1 MKLPAASVVGIGAV
15 TPLGRD
21 LELIAQKLTQAPA
34 SEKLRRVDDAL
45 LADPLIGR
53 RMRRADRF
61 AKMAAVA
68 ALDAW
73 SGGQS
78 ACAGVAMD
86 RVGLIISTGFGP
98 HGRGFRF
105 LDGILDCGD
114 SAALPTDFSHS
125 VHGAAAAYI
134 TELLDLRGPAMTHT
148 DFEIGFSQ
156 AVLMAQCWLAEGTCD
171 RVLVG
176 AVEELGEVMIDCAS
190 RMLNNDAGVTPG
202 EGAVFL
208 TLAPSD
214 IAAAAHVDAS
224 TPSTPSTAI
233 DPAHAN
239 RFTPHF
245 GHSASSAAFE
255 LLAALLTSPAASI
268 DNVATFT
275 PSSRRQAA
283 TLLLRKM

>member
-1 MKLPAASVVGIGAV
+1 VGIGAV

-21 LELIAQKLTQAPA
+21 LELIAQKLAQPPA

-73 SGGQS
+73 GRAQP
-78 ACAGVAMD
+78 AYTDIAMN

-148 DFEIGFSQ
+148 DFEIGFPQ
-156 AVLMAQCWLAEGTCD
+156 AVLMAQCWLADGTCD

-190 RMLNNDAGVTPG
+190 RMLNDDARITPG

-208 TLAPSD
+208 TLAPGD

-224 TPSTPSTAI
+224 TPSTAI
-233 DPAHAN
+233 DPAHAD

-255 LLAALLTSPAASI
+255 LLAALLTSPAGSI

-283 TLLLRKM
+283 TLLLRKT